1 MADSGRLLAAGVL
14 GDGLGSLAHG
24 VLGQLTGQKETD
36 GGLDLPAGDGGPPV
50 VVGQTGGLGGDAL
63 EDVVDEGV
71 HDGHGLAGDAGVGV
85 HLLQHL
91 VDVDGVDLPPPLP
104 ALLVPSALGLCL
116 GGGLLG
122 SLAGCLLG
130 GHPLWSVAAE
140 RMRWQKL
147 PAAIYSL
154 KRAAFVE
161 NASSRYLPL
170 SPAPPDPLANFD
182 KSSTLLTLDIF
193 LLQRATVPRLCHLG
207 GWVRWLRKG
216 EG

>member
-36 GGLDLPAGDGGPPV
+36 GGLDLPGGDGGPPV
-50 VVGQTGGLGGDAL
+50 VVGQTACLCCNAL
-63 EDVVDEGV
+63 EDVVHEGV
-71 HDGHGLAGDAGVGV
+71 HDGHGLAADASVGV

-91 VDVDGVDLPPPLP
+91 VDVDGVALPPPLP
-104 ALLVPSALGLCL
+104 ALLVSGPLGFRL
-116 GGGLLG
+116 GRGLLG
-122 SLAGCLLG
+122 SFARCLLG

-147 PAAIYSL
+147 PPAIYSL

-193 LLQRATVPRLCHLG
+193 LLQRATVPRLWHLG
-207 GWVRWLRKG
+207 GRVRWLRKG